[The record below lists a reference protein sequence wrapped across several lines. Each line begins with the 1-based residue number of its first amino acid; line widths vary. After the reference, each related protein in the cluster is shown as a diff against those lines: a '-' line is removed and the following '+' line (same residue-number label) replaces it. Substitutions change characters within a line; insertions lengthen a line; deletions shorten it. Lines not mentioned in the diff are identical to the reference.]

1 MKIKLFKLMIL
12 KKKELTEDGSKNNTL
27 EINSKSAIIK

>member
-12 KKKELTEDGSKNNTL
+12 KKEVTEDEAKNNTL
-27 EINSKSAIIK
+27 EIDSKSAIIK